1 MVTIQYFDGNKHIP
15 VEVSENFA
23 KAFQLME
30 KEDALTERK
39 ETRRHE
45 SLDELISKGYE
56 FVQEEPEENE
66 WMQEMLKKLPEALKQ
81 LTDEQLWLIEQVFYF
96 NRNQTDIGNE
106 LGISQQAI
114 QRRLE
119 RVLKKLKKFLG

>member
-1 MVTIQYFDGNKHIP
+1 MVTIQCFDGNKHIH
-15 VEVSENFA
+15 VEVSEDFA
-23 KAFQLME
+23 KAFQQME

-119 RVLKKLKKFLG
+119 RI

>member
-23 KAFQLME
+23 KAFQQME

-119 RVLKKLKKFLG
+119 RILKKLKKFLG

>member
-15 VEVSENFA
+15 VEVSEDFA
-23 KAFQLME
+23 KAFQQME

-119 RVLKKLKKFLG
+119 RILKKLKKFLG